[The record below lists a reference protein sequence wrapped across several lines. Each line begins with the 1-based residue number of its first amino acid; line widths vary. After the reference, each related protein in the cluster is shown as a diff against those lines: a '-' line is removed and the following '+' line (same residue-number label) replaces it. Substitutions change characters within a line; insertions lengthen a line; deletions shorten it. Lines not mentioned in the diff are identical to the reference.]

1 MIKTGLN
8 DLKNK
13 VKISCAEWSKLS
25 NVPEATIRKILSGET
40 DDPRLETVVRL
51 VVSAGGS
58 MDDLVGL
65 NKEEKIEA
73 NAVLTLKE
81 AYESRIADIKE
92 HMNSLKQDKKI
103 FLIAAVALLG
113 VVVALSVALIIA
125 VA

>member
-1 MIKTGLN
+1 M
-8 DLKNK
+8 
-13 VKISCAEWSKLS
+13 S

>member
-40 DDPRLETVVRL
+40 DDPRLETVIRL
-51 VVSAGGS
+51 VASVGGS
-58 MDDLVGL
+58 MDDLAGTK
-65 NKEEKIEA
+65 KEEKIEV
-73 NAVLTLKE
+73 NAMLTLKE

-103 FLIAAVALLG
+103 LLIAAAALLG
-113 VVVALSVALIIA
+113 VVVALVVALIIA
-125 VA
+125 LG

>member
-40 DDPRLETVVRL
+40 DDPRLETVARL

-58 MDDLVGL
+58 MDDLVGIK
-65 NKEEKIEA
+65 KEEKIEA
-73 NAVLTLKE
+73 NAMLTLKE

-92 HMNSLKQDKKI
+92 HMSSLKRDKTM
-103 FLIAAVALLG
+103 LALVAAVLLI
-113 VVVALSVALIIA
+113 VVVVLSVVCIALG
-125 VA
+125 

>member
-1 MIKTGLN
+1 M
-8 DLKNK
+8 
-13 VKISCAEWSKLS
+13 S

-40 DDPRLETVVRL
+40 DDPRLETVIRL

-58 MDDLVGL
+58 MDDLAGIR
-65 NKEEKIEA
+65 KEEKIEA

-103 FLIAAVALLG
+103 FLIAAAALLG
-113 VVVALSVALIIA
+113 VVVALTVALIIA
-125 VA
+125 VS

>member
-8 DLKNK
+8 ELKNK

-40 DDPRLETVVRL
+40 DDPRLETVARL

-58 MDDLVGL
+58 MDDLVGIK
-65 NKEEKIEA
+65 KEEKIEA
-73 NAVLTLKE
+73 NAMLTLKE

-103 FLIAAVALLG
+103 FLIAAAALLG
-113 VVVALSVALIIA
+113 VVAALTVALIIA